1 MLNNMTQIK
10 EGMYFQRIY
19 KDRIYHLLITEVK
32 KVKGEVIEIKSFSF
46 CDVKMKG
53 NRGLEFYLYI
63 DDMSGDIERL
73 IIKGKLKL
81 IAENGKELFLKT
93 FNDLCEKKRKQFI
106 SRINKHFKER

>member
-1 MLNNMTQIK
+1 MPQIK
-10 EGMYFQRIY
+10 IGMYFQRIY

-32 KVKGEVIEIKSFSF
+32 QSKGEVVEIKSYSF

-63 DDMSGDIERL
+63 DDMSGDIEGL
-73 IIKGKLKL
+73 IILKKLKL

-106 SRINKHFKER
+106 SKINKHFKDK